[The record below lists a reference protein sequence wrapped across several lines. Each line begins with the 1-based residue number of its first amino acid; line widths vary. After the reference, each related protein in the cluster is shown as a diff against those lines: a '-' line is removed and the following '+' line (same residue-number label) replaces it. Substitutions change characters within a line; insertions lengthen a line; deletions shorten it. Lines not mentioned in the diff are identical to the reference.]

1 MALGCEGE
9 EILSE
14 QTLPLTDKELQLII
28 AEAEKVKG
36 AGFGEVHIIF
46 KNKALHLIKSTE
58 EKLVQKQ
65 Q

>member
-1 MALGCEGE
+1 MNK
-9 EILSE
+9 
-14 QTLPLTDKELQLII
+14 QTLPLTEKELQLITE
-28 AEAEKVKG
+28 EAEKVKG